1 MAPRDPF
8 GSSTPAPDGL
18 TRFPSRHRTPAPG
31 REPSP
36 TRDTKEN

>member
-1 MAPRDPF
+1 MTSHGPF
-8 GSSTPAPDGL
+8 GSPTSAPDGL